1 MSKKYEIIPNIVITI
16 DIHSFQN
23 IPLVIRNLKRDIIY
37 KDKIDIA
44 FKEDYFIRKQLINK
58 LYELIEKYNVN
69 MIIIEQNKLFTN
81 SFELSPDF
89 RVLRNITRGFGI
101 QTSIEDNFYDKVPY
115 IMSLPDRDWQ
125 TLILNNKFKYS
136 FDLYKSHIE
145 KQEFTDQQ
153 LREFQLDNY
162 YKVLCLSESMW
173 FDKLMN
179 KKYQINAQ

>member
-1 MSKKYEIIPNIVITI
+1 MSKKYEIIPNIIITI

-23 IPLVIRNLKRDIIY
+23 IPFVIRNTEGDILY
-37 KDKIDIA
+37 KNKIDIA
-44 FKEDYFIRKQLINK
+44 LKEDYYIRKQLVEELYK
-58 LYELIEKYNVN
+58 LLKEYSFD
-69 MIIIEQNKLFTN
+69 MIIFEQNKLFTDG
-81 SFELSPDF
+81 FELSPDF

-101 QTSIEDNFYDKVPY
+101 QTTIEDNFYDKVTY
-115 IMSLPDRDWQ
+115 IMSLPDKDWQ
-125 TLILNNKFKYS
+125 MQILNNKFKYS